1 MVVAPLDEGN
11 PAAARGKQCTP
22 KSNGKLM
29 IRPLRQGHRRIFA
42 MLAIILPAT
51 FAIGVAARKPVPTV
65 EGLPAAL
72 MPSATSF
79 PATVWSRNDLFSKAP
94 IPVSLLR
101 ERADTGRYAI
111 QLFVPAAF
119 AKPDVLIYWRPVANI
134 SKDSIPDDA
143 VFVGPLS
150 GSTPRPLPGEISS
163 APGSLIL
170 YSLANGE
177 VVDVSKPF
185 SP

>member
-1 MVVAPLDEGN
+1 
-11 PAAARGKQCTP
+11 
-22 KSNGKLM
+22 M

-42 MLAIILPAT
+42 MLAIILPAA
-51 FAIGVAARKPVPTV
+51 FAMGVAARKPVPKV

-72 MPSATSF
+72 MPPATSF
-79 PATVWSRNDLFSKAP
+79 PATIWSRNDLFSKVR
-94 IPVSLLR
+94 IPAVLLR

-111 QLFVPAAF
+111 QLCVPAAF
-119 AKPDVLIYWRPVANI
+119 TKPDVLVYWCPVATV

-143 VFVGPLS
+143 LFLGPFS
-150 GSTPRPLPGEISS
+150 GSTPRQLPGGISS

>member
-11 PAAARGKQCTP
+11 PAAARGEQRTP

-72 MPSATSF
+72 MPSTTSF
-79 PATVWSRNDLFSKAP
+79 PATIWSRKDLFSKAP
-94 IPVSLLR
+94 IPAALLR
-101 ERADTGRYAI
+101 ERADAGRYAI
-111 QLFVPAAF
+111 QLSVPAAF

-143 VFVGPLS
+143 VFVGPVS
-150 GSTPRPLPGEISS
+150 GSTPRPLPGEIS
-163 APGSLIL
+163 
-170 YSLANGE
+170 
-177 VVDVSKPF
+177 
-185 SP
+185 

>member
-1 MVVAPLDEGN
+1 
-11 PAAARGKQCTP
+11 
-22 KSNGKLM
+22 
-29 IRPLRQGHRRIFA
+29 
-42 MLAIILPAT
+42 
-51 FAIGVAARKPVPTV
+51 
-65 EGLPAAL
+65 
-72 MPSATSF
+72 
-79 PATVWSRNDLFSKAP
+79 LFSKAL
-94 IPVSLLR
+94 IPAVLLR

-143 VFVGPLS
+143 VFVGPVS

-163 APGSLIL
+163 APGTLIL